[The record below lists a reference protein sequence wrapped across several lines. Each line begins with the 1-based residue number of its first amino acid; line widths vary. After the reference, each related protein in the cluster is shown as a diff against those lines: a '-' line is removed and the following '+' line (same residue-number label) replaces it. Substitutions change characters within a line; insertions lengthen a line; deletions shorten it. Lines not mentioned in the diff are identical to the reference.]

1 MKYYNSSKIMAIIQ
15 KINSRI
21 TNENN
26 RIEIMSILVVWVKH
40 KSEESIVWKLQKIR
54 GGLGV
59 PGCCGGGRW
68 RGCGGGRWRGVA
80 GGDGGSRARPGGR
93 RRAPA
98 PSR

>member
-54 GGLGV
+54 GWPWGARVLWRGAMAGV
-59 PGCCGGGRW
+59 W
-68 RGCGGGRWRGVA
+68 RGAMAGCGGG
-80 GGDGGSRARPGGR
+80 
-93 RRAPA
+93 
-98 PSR
+98 